1 MSDDDD
7 RCWNA
12 FYTLIVVAVI
22 VVICFI
28 AFAPALRNHD
38 LKPPDFAVMNAL
50 IQNGTLNA
58 ADGATPLFTGTFDF
72 TLTAKNPNKRGTT
85 LIYAFNATQV
95 KVGLEY
101 DIFLID
107 GSGAYNRQ
115 RLRHGYVDLASTAA
129 AMVPPFNQTGG
140 NVTTLPLS
148 LQANGVALDGNATIT
163 IEAQKNA
170 STAIFA
176 TIEVNAV
183 ILIQKGD
190 SEPKPR
196 GLLVRCDAVFSYSSS
211 PQQSSNDDE
220 PDCRS
225 HLCSGSNFNCT
236 DEF

>member
-1 MSDDDD
+1 M
-7 RCWNA
+7 REEEEEEGNYFCNLLLL
-12 FYTLIVVAVI
+12 LIVILAIVLSLLFLFVI
-22 VVICFI
+22 G
-28 AFAPALRNHD
+28 PALYQSHGP
-38 LKPPDFAVMNAL
+38 KPPDFAVVNAL
-50 IQNGTLNA
+50 IQNGTVNA
-58 ADGATPLFTGTFDF
+58 GGGTPLFTGTFDF

-211 PQQSSNDDE
+211 PQQ
-220 PDCRS
+220 
-225 HLCSGSNFNCT
+225 
-236 DEF
+236 